1 MIGAL
6 WRGLTG
12 ALRALFGT
20 VVGLL
25 LVATL
30 TLNLSMVAVPAV
42 FNAVSGMVWSA
53 VSMIDSA
60 TVARRATQA
69 RTAAALRADAD
80 DLAQARARVDTV
92 EADNRRLTSQRRQA
106 LRRATR
112 AEQELDRTRSH
123 LASTESELQTTRTRA
138 ASAEAELQTT
148 RTRAASAEA
157 ELQSTR
163 ARAATAEAE
172 SRRLISQR
180 GQALSRATR
189 AEQELDR
196 TRTRLASAES
206 ELQTTRTRAAS
217 AEAENRRLTTEQRR
231 AQTQLATAQADTH
244 AARLQIAAVEAD
256 NTRLRTSA
264 NAVEA
269 RLEAMSAQR
278 VRAQSDARTITGRM
292 QTRSVRMVTRNTS
305 AAMVEAIPFIGG
317 VAVVATLAW
326 DVYDTCAQIGDLQAL
341 QATLNLGDSP
351 PSEVEDQW
359 CGLSFEELFSRLAGT
374 ASPSERACASAR
386 VRTQTLDPPECSDFP
401 LELPGYSDPLD
412 GSPLSPVLLP
422 DYTYD

>member
-106 LRRATR
+106 LSRATR
-112 AEQELDRTRSH
+112 AEQELDRTRTR
-123 LASTESELQTTRTRA
+123 LASTESELQT
-138 ASAEAELQTT
+138 
-148 RTRAASAEA
+148 
-157 ELQSTR
+157 TR

-206 ELQTTRTRAAS
+206 ELQSTRARAAT
-217 AEAENRRLTTEQRR
+217 AEAESHRLRTDQTRT
-231 AQTQLATAQADTH
+231 QTQLATAQADTR
-244 AARLQIAAVEAD
+244 AARSQIAAVEAD

-264 NAVEA
+264 NAVDA

-412 GSPLSPVLLP
+412 GSPLSPVPLP

>member
-92 EADNRRLTSQRRQA
+92 EAENGRLTSERER
-106 LRRATR
+106 
-112 AEQELDRTRSH
+112 
-123 LASTESELQTTRTRA
+123 
-138 ASAEAELQTT
+138 
-148 RTRAASAEA
+148 
-157 ELQSTR
+157 
-163 ARAATAEAE
+163 
-172 SRRLISQR
+172 
-180 GQALSRATR
+180 ALSRATR

-206 ELQTTRTRAAS
+206 ELQSTRARAAT
-217 AEAENRRLTTEQRR
+217 AEAESHRLRTDQTRT
-231 AQTQLATAQADTH
+231 QTQLATAQADTR
-244 AARLQIAAVEAD
+244 AARSQIAAVEAD

-264 NAVEA
+264 NAVDA
-269 RLEAMSAQR
+269 RLDAMSAQR

-412 GSPLSPVLLP
+412 GSPLSPVPLP